1 MWKDFFYFT
10 RAQQAGII
18 ALVVLLAVVIGAD
31 AWLVHM
37 QHVAPE
43 VSMIDTVFVKE
54 VEAFKRTLQS
64 RDSLERAERERLYA
78 ERRAKYRQRH
88 ADAEKYTLA
97 PFDPNTADSVAF
109 RKLGLPPWMAGNILK
124 YRAKGGRFREA
135 DDFRKIYGLTDEK
148 FEELKPYIRIAQ
160 AETARPVPDSVPLA
174 QPDTA
179 FVVVELNAADT
190 AELMKVAGIGPY
202 YAREIVRY
210 RRQLGGFY
218 SVEQL
223 LEIKHM
229 RQENY
234 DRIAPHCTVDTA
246 RIERIDVNRAGI
258 DYLRRHPYIG
268 FYQAKAIYEFRRA
281 KGRLDGMHDLRRF
294 REFTDR
300 DIQRLSPYLSF
311 K

>member
-88 ADAEKYTLA
+88 ADEEKYTLA

-160 AETARPVPDSVPLA
+160 AETAQPAPGSVPLA

-190 AELMKVAGIGPY
+190 AELMKVAGIGSY

-229 RQENY
+229 RQDNY
-234 DRIAPHCTVDTA
+234 DRIAPHCTVDTV

-300 DIQRLSPYLSF
+300 DIQRLRPYLSF